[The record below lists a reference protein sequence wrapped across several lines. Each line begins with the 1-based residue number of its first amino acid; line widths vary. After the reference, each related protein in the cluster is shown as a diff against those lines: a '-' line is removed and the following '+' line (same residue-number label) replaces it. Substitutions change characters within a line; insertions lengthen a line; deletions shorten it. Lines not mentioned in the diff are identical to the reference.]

1 MWAFTFPKLNY
12 LVTKFSRILN
22 RNIFLQDDD
31 VTIRDDLKEE
41 SPNEFAF
48 PQLRRAS
55 WGNIEP
61 AVQDHQQ
68 QLDTQE
74 PVVSWMPQIGLR
86 REVNSILDVKHY
98 NVERFTNRT
107 EINCSCDSMLDTQ
120 KGCMLNIY

>member
-1 MWAFTFPKLNY
+1 MSFYFPKVELLSNQ
-12 LVTKFSRILN
+12 ILN
-22 RNIFLQDDD
+22 NFKSKYFLQDDD

-86 REVNSILDVKHY
+86 REVKLHP
-98 NVERFTNRT
+98 
-107 EINCSCDSMLDTQ
+107 
-120 KGCMLNIY
+120 